1 MSATHRSLLR
11 LPNSIFADLVQEQPQ
26 YDNQLNEISVSSN
39 HLTPTELQEQICTKL
54 SNNLGGGGV
63 FASSSN
69 NGNVIGGGGNKGN
82 SIGSIKT
89 VGQLMRLAPPAL
101 LRVLDP
107 LLTNG
112 E

>member
-1 MSATHRSLLR
+1 MQHIVHFSV
-11 LPNSIFADLVQEQPQ
+11 IFADLVQEEPK
-26 YDNQLNEISVSSN
+26 YDNQLNEVSVSSN
-39 HLTPTELQEQICTKL
+39 HLTPIELQEQMCTKM
-54 SNNLGGGGV
+54 SKHLGSGGV

-69 NGNVIGGGGNKGN
+69 SGNFIGGGGNKRN

-89 VGQLMRLAPPAL
+89 VGELMRLAPPAL